1 MAGTNEV
8 AVRWESAALTII
20 LCVKVHYNSPIFSS
34 TQHNFFDLVLQD
46 FFVFDVVEDH
56 VFVVINHLRNLS
68 NMYVSDM
75 SGLKYQLSLPRV
87 LYHNPF
93 TNVSSPWLRYGS
105 YKLTF

>member
-1 MAGTNEV
+1 M
-8 AVRWESAALTII
+8 I
-20 LCVKVHYNSPIFSS
+20 KVHRSFPSFLPPQLNFS
-34 TQHNFFDLVLQD
+34 DLILQD
-46 FFVFDVVEDH
+46 FFVFDVVEEH

-105 YKLTF
+105 YKVTV